1 MREHYEYISSNGKVS
16 LTIDKIA
23 DDTYRA
29 VNNFTDITI
38 KAIPLDEYR
47 TQTRCIEHKT
57 AGKDGKFRKSKKLL
71 EHNLSWLVYMLE
83 EKGFINKRKPINS

>member
-38 KAIPLDEYR
+38 KAIQIDEYR
-47 TQTRCIEHKT
+47 TQTECIEHKT
-57 AGKDGKFRKSKKLL
+57 KGKDGKFRKSKKLM
-71 EHNLSWLVYMLE
+71 EHNTSWLLYMLE
-83 EKGFINKRKPINS
+83 EYGFIKKRIPMK

>member
-1 MREHYEYISSNGKVS
+1 MREHYEYISSNEKGS

-38 KAIPLDEYR
+38 KAIQIDEYR
-47 TQTRCIEHKT
+47 TQTECIEHKT
-57 AGKDGKFRKSKKLL
+57 KGKDGKFRKSKKLM
-71 EHNLSWLVYMLE
+71 EHNTSWLLYMLE
-83 EKGFINKRKPINS
+83 EYGFIKKRIPMK

>member
-1 MREHYEYISSNGKVS
+1 MREHYEYISNNGKVS

-38 KAIPLDEYR
+38 KAIQIDEYR
-47 TQTRCIEHKT
+47 TQTECIEHKT
-57 AGKDGKFRKSKKLL
+57 KGKDGKFRKSKKLM
-71 EHNLSWLVYMLE
+71 EHNTSWLLYMLE
-83 EKGFINKRKPINS
+83 EYGFIKKRIPMK

>member
-38 KAIPLDEYR
+38 KAIQIDEYR
-47 TQTRCIEHKT
+47 TQTECIEHKT
-57 AGKDGKFRKSKKLL
+57 KGKDGKFRKSKKLM
-71 EHNLSWLVYMLE
+71 EHNTSWLLYMLE
-83 EKGFINKRKPINS
+83 EYGFIKKRIPIK

>member
-1 MREHYEYISSNGKVS
+1 M
-16 LTIDKIA
+16 TIDKIA

-38 KAIPLDEYR
+38 KAIQIDEYR
-47 TQTRCIEHKT
+47 TQTECIEHKT
-57 AGKDGKFRKSKKLL
+57 VGKDGKFRKSKKLL